1 MDIYFVPQV
10 WEDIKSAN
18 NYHWY
23 LDCYLDQMKKAEEE
37 YGTRLLDVLDIHY
50 YSESAREGAEDRVQS
65 VRTLYEKGFRENSW
79 IGQWCQENVLILP
92 TIQKSIDT
100 YYPRTKLAIT
110 EYNFGG
116 GTDVSGTIAQAEALG
131 CYADAG
137 VYFATLWG
145 GESYIFSGIKLYT
158 NYDGENSQFGD
169 TLVSTKTEDVSKLS
183 SYAAINGDDTGL
195 VTAMITNKSMSEKEN
210 AIINLDNSDKQYKS
224 AAVYGDSSEI
234 RLIDKVENISDNK
247 VEVELPAFSAAM
259 VVISENADEFSDK
272 EIYDENK

>member
-1 MDIYFVPQV
+1 M
-10 WEDIKSAN
+10 
-18 NYHWY
+18 
-23 LDCYLDQMKKAEEE
+23 
-37 YGTRLLDVLDIHY
+37 
-50 YSESAREGAEDRVQS
+50 
-65 VRTLYEKGFRENSW
+65 
-79 IGQWCQENVLILP
+79 
-92 TIQKSIDT
+92 
-100 YYPRTKLAIT
+100 
-110 EYNFGG
+110 
-116 GTDVSGTIAQAEALG
+116 
-131 CYADAG
+131 
-137 VYFATLWG
+137 
-145 GESYIFSGIKLYT
+145 
-158 NYDGENSQFGD
+158 
-169 TLVSTKTEDVSKLS
+169 STKTEDVSKLS

>member
-1 MDIYFVPQV
+1 VDIYFVPQV

-65 VRTLYEKGFRENSW
+65 VRTLYEKGFR
-79 IGQWCQENVLILP
+79 
-92 TIQKSIDT
+92 
-100 YYPRTKLAIT
+100 
-110 EYNFGG
+110 
-116 GTDVSGTIAQAEALG
+116 
-131 CYADAG
+131 
-137 VYFATLWG
+137 
-145 GESYIFSGIKLYT
+145 
-158 NYDGENSQFGD
+158 ENSQFGD

-259 VVISENADEFSDK
+259 VVINENADEFSDN

>member
-110 EYNFGG
+110 E
-116 GTDVSGTIAQAEALG
+116 
-131 CYADAG
+131 
-137 VYFATLWG
+137 
-145 GESYIFSGIKLYT
+145 
-158 NYDGENSQFGD
+158 
-169 TLVSTKTEDVSKLS
+169 
-183 SYAAINGDDTGL
+183 
-195 VTAMITNKSMSEKEN
+195 
-210 AIINLDNSDKQYKS
+210 
-224 AAVYGDSSEI
+224 
-234 RLIDKVENISDNK
+234 
-247 VEVELPAFSAAM
+247 
-259 VVISENADEFSDK
+259 
-272 EIYDENK
+272 